1 MSDRSNSWSRLV
13 GDLDAKRSVVL
24 QVLWVQLCVGMLF
37 AAAFWLVAG
46 VDEARTAL
54 TGSGTVMAGALAYW
68 LGQGLVPSQAA
79 PGLLWGHVV
88 GELMKIAV
96 TLGLLFWGLVS
107 MPADLRGA
115 MLAGFV
121 AVLLVQPLAML
132 LLKRQ

>member
-1 MSDRSNSWSRLV
+1 MSDRPSSWSRFI

-24 QVLWVQLCVGMLF
+24 QVLWVQLCVGMLVT
-37 AAAFWLVAG
+37 AAVWLVAG
-46 VDEARTAL
+46 VDEARAAV
-54 TGSGTVMAGALAYW
+54 TGSGAVMAGTLAYR
-68 LGQGLVPSQAA
+68 LGQGLVHSQAA